1 MSLYL
6 RRSLLET
13 NPAVVKSLAK
23 AVWEK
28 ARNCAICE
36 ATDVSVWIFDVTNI
50 VMGGCVV
57 FARLLCNEH
66 FRKWQNHETLSFR
79 KLNGVL
85 LLDMPC
91 AKPIRTWTNM
101 PWNDFENFMATHSIL
116 TVDFIRDSF
125 QKLFSKTTDILYRGE
140 VDDLFETSS

>member
-6 RRSLLET
+6 SRSLSET
-13 NPAVVKSLAK
+13 DPAVVKSLAK

-36 ATDVSVWIFDVTNI
+36 ATDVSVWIFDVAN
-50 VMGGCVV
+50 VWGGCVV
-57 FARLLCNEH
+57 FARLLCEDH
-66 FRKWQNHETLSFR
+66 FRKWQNHEPLSFR

-101 PWNDFENFMATHSIL
+101 LLNDFENFMATHTIL
-116 TVDFIRDSF
+116 TVDFVRDSF
-125 QKLFSKTTDILYRGE
+125 QKLFSRTTDILYRGE
-140 VDDLFETSS
+140 VDDLFETSR